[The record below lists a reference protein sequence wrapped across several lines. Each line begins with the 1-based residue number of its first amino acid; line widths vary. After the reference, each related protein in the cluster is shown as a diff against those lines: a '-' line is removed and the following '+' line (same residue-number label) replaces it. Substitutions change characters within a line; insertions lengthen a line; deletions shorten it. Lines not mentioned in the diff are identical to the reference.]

1 MCVCMCVCAC
11 MCIRMCVCVGC
22 GVVWRHIQYYR
33 IIQRSQLQ
41 GPALSLTAFSV
52 NCTSWGKMAV
62 TIPLVL
68 MSTKAA
74 CRKMYSVNGESAFNC
89 VSGSVCVCV
98 HVKQCRFKWCTQWPT
113 EP

>member
-41 GPALSLTAFSV
+41 GPTLSLTAFSV

-89 VSGSVCVCV
+89 V
-98 HVKQCRFKWCTQWPT
+98 W
-113 EP
+113 